1 MGWNGCML
9 VRIRYGLGIGHECL
23 VSKLSQQ
30 CKVAWVGLSLDETI
44 LEAFYSGSTSQSL
57 LSDIDVVAM
66 KALVVADAIPGS
78 EARRT
83 MKGRAQE
90 MDMIHS
96 SSQCYLTYSC

>member
-1 MGWNGCML
+1 ML

-66 KALVVADAIPGS
+66 KALVVADAIPGF
-78 EARRT
+78 R
-83 MKGRAQE
+83 G
-90 MDMIHS
+90 S
-96 SSQCYLTYSC
+96 SNHEGSSTGNGYDTFIKSILPYV